1 MIRAVTTADCDAIA
15 RIYNHY
21 VLTTIVSF
29 EEQAVSTAQIAE
41 RIAAVQTAGL
51 PWLVAEEDGRV
62 VGYAYASTWHARS
75 GYRFTVE
82 STVYLDANATGR
94 GMGSQLYDALLVAVQ
109 QTGAHVV
116 MATIALPNPA
126 SVALHGKFG
135 FAKVGHL
142 GEIGFKLE
150 RWIDI
155 GYWRRTFE
163 R

>member
-1 MIRAVTTADCDAIA
+1 MIRVATTADCDAIA
-15 RIYNHY
+15 RIYDHY
-21 VLTTIVSF
+21 VRTTTVSF
-29 EEQAVSTAQIAE
+29 EEQSVSSAQMAE

-62 VGYAYASTWHARS
+62 VGYAYASKWHARS
-75 GYRFTVE
+75 GYRFTIE
-82 STVYLDANATGR
+82 STVYLDPDATGR
-94 GMGSQLYDALLVAVQ
+94 GTGSKLYDALLAAVRE
-109 QTGAHVV
+109 TGAHVV

-126 SVALHGKFG
+126 SVALHEKFG

-155 GYWRRTFE
+155 GYWQRTL
-163 R
+163 

>member
-1 MIRAVTTADCDAIA
+1 MIRAVTATDCDAIA

-21 VLTTIVSF
+21 VLTTVVSF
-29 EEQAVSTAQIAE
+29 EEQAVATAQIAE

-62 VGYAYASTWHARS
+62 VGYAYASKWHARS

-82 STVYLDANATGR
+82 STVYLAANATGR
-94 GMGSQLYDALLVAVQ
+94 GTGSRLYDALLVAVR

-126 SVALHGKFG
+126 SVALHEKLG
-135 FAKVGHL
+135 FVKVGHL

-155 GYWRRTFE
+155 GYWQRTFG